1 MATFRADG
9 VQQREYSRW
18 LRALVDLSRSSD
30 IDGARSKGREPCGL
44 LQRHQWR
51 RVTLFASRALLSA
64 MDDPF
69 GDHAE
74 LGIESLGGSL

>member
-30 IDGARSKGREPCGL
+30 IDGARSKDVNRADCCNATNGGG
-44 LQRHQWR
+44 
-51 RVTLFASRALLSA
+51 VTLFASRALLSA

-74 LGIESLGGSL
+74 LGIESVGGSL